1 MQRIERYGVIAL
13 VLLLVT
19 IAAVSFWD
27 DGGLAPGKDKPK
39 SRNTERVAKQE
50 ARRKPAV
57 KSNNLP
63 STAGRKS
70 SGSGQGRKKSNS
82 NVAPQ
87 RPTGKQSYTTL
98 PATITPKPPVANGG
112 RRGSVEF
119 PDSLK
124 GSDPRIAGGQATPPA
139 PANNYDSIAA
149 RREALQRSQ
158 RAEMLKAAEQDTVQP
173 VVKRTDPVPDPTL
186 YSGETYTVVAGDTL
200 SQISYKTLK
209 TSKRWREIQQL
220 NGNIDPSALFVGAV
234 LKIPTDGASTSTQ
247 SLPELDAPGRA
258 PVAADGYYIVRKGDV
273 LSQIAQNEL
282 GGASRWR
289 EIAALNP
296 AIDPNVLY
304 EGARLRMPSTNV
316 AASRYTPKAS
326 SGSKKKN
333 RVR

>member
-50 ARRKPAV
+50 IRRKPAA

-63 STAGRKS
+63 STAGRR
-70 SGSGQGRKKSNS
+70 SGNAGQARKKSSS

-98 PATITPKPPVANGG
+98 PATITPKPSAAKEA

-124 GSDPRIAGGQATPPA
+124 GSDPRTAGGQATPPA

-149 RREALQRSQ
+149 RREALRKTQQ
-158 RAEMLKAAEQDTVQP
+158 AEMQKAAEQETVQP
-173 VVKRTDPVPDPTL
+173 VVKRNDSVVERTS
-186 YSGETYTVVAGDTL
+186 YEGQTYTVEGGDTL
-200 SQISYKTLK
+200 SQISFKTLGS
-209 TSKRWREIQQL
+209 SKRWREIQQL
-220 NGNIDPSALFVGAV
+220 NGNIDPSALYVGAV
-234 LKIPTDGASTSTQ
+234 LKIPSGGASPSTQ

-296 AIDPNVLY
+296 AIDPNILY